1 MGAGRWAVFVGGGQ
15 RRDWA
20 LAARGDSTAAYH
32 VWPWPF
38 TFAVVVNLP
47 ALIGSVPVSGGVGM
61 LWDGWN
67 EVAEMTQ
74 ALLFVPVFWYWVGGR
89 MEGWSW
95 RRRGVW
101 MQRSTGGGGRLE
113 V

>member
-1 MGAGRWAVFVGGGQ
+1 
-15 RRDWA
+15 
-20 LAARGDSTAAYH
+20 
-32 VWPWPF
+32 
-38 TFAVVVNLP
+38 
-47 ALIGSVPVSGGVGM
+47 M